1 MSGERR
7 FARCIAVTTLL
18 AHRFT
23 RESLRLWASALL
35 VLGAML
41 PATIVI
47 PVVRSFVMAGWPG
60 AEWVMHAFIAVNLLG
75 AVVGGPLLAVRAERL
90 GQRRVVAGIS
100 AALDGA
106 FLLGVTLSPPLWA
119 MLVLRFVQGAVY
131 IAAVS
136 ILMGTIRRQSR
147 SAAAMGVVGC
157 AVVLS
162 ILLGIPLG
170 AVLGRSDPSL
180 PLIVGGLV
188 GVVTGLVTLI
198 ALPRTADAE
207 QSRVTF
213 RSLMFEVP
221 ALRGPT
227 LVVALERF
235 AVGAFVVTLQLY
247 GHQLLGDAAQA
258 HVSGWFSAFLMIFAL
273 GTWPMARLGDRIE
286 RWKLVAGGAAVY
298 GASFVGLALAPVGQV
313 TLVLA
318 VGGLAS
324 AAIYGPALGLAAQSV
339 PESAR
344 ASAMAVLNA
353 AGTLGM
359 FLGSMLAGVMSSA
372 LLGLGLE
379 RVAVYQ
385 WVFVA
390 AGAVQLVSVGVA
402 LHRSAM
408 VAASEAV

>member
-1 MSGERR
+1 MTSS
-7 FARCIAVTTLL
+7 A
-18 AHRFT
+18 AHRLS

-47 PVVRSFVMAGWPG
+47 PVVRTFVTAGWPG

-75 AVVGGPLLAVRAERL
+75 AVVGGPLLAVKAERL
-90 GQRRVVAGIS
+90 GQRRVVAGVS

-106 FLLGVTLSPPLWA
+106 FLLGVTLAPPLWA
-119 MLVLRFVQGAVY
+119 MLALRFVQGAVY

-180 PLIVGGLV
+180 PLVVGGVV
-188 GVVTGLVTLI
+188 GVVTGLVALV
-198 ALPRTADAE
+198 ALPRSTDAE
-207 QSRVTF
+207 QSRVSF
-213 RSLMFEVP
+213 RALMFDAP

-227 LVVALERF
+227 IVVALERF

-247 GHQLLGDAAQA
+247 GHLVLGEAAQTR
-258 HVSGWFSAFLMIFAL
+258 VSGWFSAFLMIFAL
-273 GTWPMARLGDRIE
+273 GTWPMARLGDRLE
-286 RWKLVAGGAAVY
+286 RWRIITAGAVVY
-298 GASFVGLALAPVGQV
+298 AGSFVALAFAPVGQV

-324 AAIYGPALGLAAQSV
+324 AAIYGPALGLAAQAV

-353 AGTLGM
+353 SGTLGM
-359 FLGSMLAGVMSSA
+359 FLGSALAGGLTSA

-379 RVAVYQ
+379 RLDAYR
-385 WVFVA
+385 WVFVL
-390 AGAVQLVSVGVA
+390 AGAAQVVSIV
-402 LHRSAM
+402 
-408 VAASEAV
+408 VAARRALASPVAEAA